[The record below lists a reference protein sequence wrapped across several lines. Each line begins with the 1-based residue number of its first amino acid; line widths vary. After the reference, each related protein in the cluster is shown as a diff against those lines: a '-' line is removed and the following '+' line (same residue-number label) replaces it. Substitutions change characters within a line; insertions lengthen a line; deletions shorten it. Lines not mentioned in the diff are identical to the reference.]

1 MTIEN
6 SEECQL
12 RIIKTARTLSS
23 INEAV
28 ENGFFPLVKRLSES
42 EELNDYFGVFR
53 NRATNHIEVSDSYS
67 GFRRSGRYSYDPIE
81 WELVIPFSEYYPIEY
96 RFKCPFAAYLIPKDL
111 VVGERVLLEDLIE
124 DYRAGQFWKRNMRLK
139 SCEAIWDGT
148 NLVVQYDPEI
158 HDVCSLVG

>member
-53 NRATNHIEVSDSYS
+53 NRAKI
-67 GFRRSGRYSYDPIE
+67 GRAH
-81 WELVIPFSEYYPIEY
+81 V
-96 RFKCPFAAYLIPKDL
+96 
-111 VVGERVLLEDLIE
+111 
-124 DYRAGQFWKRNMRLK
+124 
-139 SCEAIWDGT
+139 
-148 NLVVQYDPEI
+148 
-158 HDVCSLVG
+158 